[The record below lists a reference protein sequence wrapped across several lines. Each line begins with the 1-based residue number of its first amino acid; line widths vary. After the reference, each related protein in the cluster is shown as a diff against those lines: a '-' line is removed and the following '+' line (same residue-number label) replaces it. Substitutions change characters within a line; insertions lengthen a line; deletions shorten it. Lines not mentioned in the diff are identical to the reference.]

1 MRCSSIPMS
10 LLLLTWAGLA
20 RAQSEGPEA
29 AGWRYDAEN
38 AQEILETCAGCHGR
52 TGRGGKEG
60 TYPRLAGL
68 DEVYLARQIR
78 AFKTRARK
86 NVPMYPYATERELP
100 PDDVRDIARLLSQL
114 ELPTRM
120 PELPPDA
127 SALERLRAAVSV
139 FDIPA
144 VAGDLE
150 RGARIYEDECSDC
163 HGPDGWGDDDVPQLA
178 GQYTEYLRG
187 QIEHFRSGERKNDDM
202 EGVFD
207 GITAAD
213 LDDLFAYLASRDDG

>member
-1 MRCSSIPMS
+1 MRRSSIPMS
-10 LLLLTWAGLA
+10 VLFLAFAGLA

-29 AGWRYDAEN
+29 PGWSYDAEN

-68 DEVYLARQIR
+68 DETYLARQIR
-78 AFKTRARK
+78 AFKTRERK

-127 SALERLRAAVSV
+127 SALDRLRAAVSV
-139 FDIPA
+139 FDIPP
-144 VAGDLE
+144 VEGDSE
-150 RGARIYEDECSDC
+150 RGSTIYEDECSDC
-163 HGPDGWGDDDVPQLA
+163 HGPEGWGEDDVPQLA
-178 GQYTEYLRG
+178 GQYTEYLRR
-187 QIEHFRSGERKNDDM
+187 QIEHFRSGQRKNEDM
-202 EGVFD
+202 DGVFD